1 MDDELLVFTK
11 YPVPGRVK
19 TRLIPAIGAEAAA
32 LLHRRLTEQTL
43 DEMSKLPARLKVC
56 YDGATRTEMQDWLG
70 ELELREQGSG
80 NLGERL
86 GRAVALSFREG
97 ARRVVVI
104 GTDAPALTA
113 ETVRGAFRLLENID
127 LVLGPAH
134 DGGYYLIGLSRP
146 APELFIG
153 IEWSSERV
161 LRQTLAAAAGLRVA
175 LLQEMADIDR
185 PEDLALLEN

>member
-1 MDDELLVFTK
+1 MCDYLLVFTK

-43 DEMSKLPARLKVC
+43 AEMRKLPARLKVC
-56 YDGATRTEMQDWLG
+56 YDGATRAEMRDWLG
-70 ELELREQGSG
+70 ELELREQGGG

-86 GRAVALSFREG
+86 SRAVALSFREG
-97 ARRVVVI
+97 ARRVVVV

-113 ETVRGAFRLLENID
+113 ETASEAFQLLENID
-127 LVLGPAH
+127 LVLGPAR

-146 APELFIG
+146 APELFTG
-153 IEWSSERV
+153 IEWSSEKV

-185 PEDLALLEN
+185 PEDLALLGD